1 MSVHVALVHYPITDK
16 NGQVVCTSVTN
27 LDLHD
32 FSRIGTTY
40 GIEGVW
46 IVHPYEAQQRFIRR
60 VMRHWTAG
68 WGAGYNP
75 TRKESLART
84 NLVDDLGE
92 VACQIEK
99 DEGRKPVFVGTSAK
113 PGGNRTTF
121 HKMRDRFASEP
132 ETPFC
137 LVFGTGW
144 GLHESVMLDMDVI
157 LEPINGPTDWNHL
170 SVRAAAGIIIDRLLG
185 LGHPLLDNDSS
196 RS

>member
-1 MSVHVALVHYPITDK
+1 MSVHVALVHYPINDK

-32 FSRIGTTY
+32 FSRAGTTY
-40 GIEGVW
+40 GLSGVW

-84 NLVDDLGE
+84 HLVDDLE
-92 VACQIEK
+92 QVARDIEIE
-99 DEGRKPVFVGTSAK
+99 EGRRPVFVGTSAK
-113 PGGNRTTF
+113 PGGNRTTYAN
-121 HKMRDRFASEP
+121 MRKRFET
-132 ETPFC
+132 EKDTPFC

-144 GLHESVMLDMDVI
+144 GLHESAMFEMDVI
-157 LEPINGPTDWNHL
+157 LEPIYGPTNWNHL
-170 SVRAAAGIIIDRLLG
+170 SVRAAAGIIFDRLLG
-185 LGHPLLDNDSS
+185 LGHPLLDNEAPEQ
-196 RS
+196 